1 MNFNLRFLVRC
12 GILGWCVLACAAE
25 APRTVVLRPE
35 GLVVSKAR
43 LAAGDERLAPALA
56 LLCAEADRLLK
67 LQPASVMDKTRTA
80 ASGDK
85 HDYFSFAP
93 YWWPDPKKSDGLPY
107 IRDDGRV
114 NPDSKRGTDS
124 GAFSR
129 TCNAVETLGLAYW
142 FTRDERYAEKVATLT
157 RTWFLD
163 TATRMNPSLEY
174 AQAIPGI
181 NHGRGIGILEA
192 RHLSNLV
199 DGLAL
204 IAGSSAWSTAD
215 ATAMT
220 GWLTT
225 YYEWVTTSKNG
236 REEAAAENNHGSWYD
251 VQVVAL
257 ALHLGRVADA
267 KKIVAQAT
275 TKRIQRQI
283 EPDGRQ
289 PLELARTKSLDYSC
303 FNLEALVRLARL
315 GESVDVDLWKF
326 STADGRNLRA
336 ALRHVAPYADPA
348 KKWPKEDIKATD
360 RARILPLL
368 VEALRGNEDPAF
380 RELLAKHLGSAAS
393 GEYWRFSVAKNP

>member
-1 MNFNLRFLVRC
+1 MKSYPGFLIYLLFALIGALRA
-12 GILGWCVLACAAE
+12 GE
-25 APRTVVLRPE
+25 APRTFGLNAD
-35 GLVVSKAR
+35 GLVAARAR
-43 LAAGDERLAPALA
+43 LVAGDERLAPSLV
-56 LLCAEADRLLK
+56 LLRAEADRLLK

-142 FTRDERYAEKVATLT
+142 FTRDERYAQKAATLT

-163 TATRMNPSLEY
+163 VATRMNPSLEY

-181 NHGRGIGILEA
+181 NNGRGIGILEA

-204 IAGSSAWSTAD
+204 IAGSPAWSATD
-215 ATAMT
+215 STAMT

-251 VQVVAL
+251 VQIVAL
-257 ALHLGRVADA
+257 ALNLGRIADA
-267 KKIVAQAT
+267 KKIVAQAAI
-275 TKRIQRQI
+275 KRIQRQI

-315 GESVDVDLWKF
+315 GESVDVNLWKF

-336 ALRHVAPYADPA
+336 ALRFVAPYADPE
-348 KKWPKEDIKATD
+348 KKWPKEDIKAAD

-368 VEALRGNEDPAF
+368 VEALRHGPAVSF
-380 RELLAKHLGSAAS
+380 IAPLAQHLGPTAA
-393 GEYWRFSVAKNP
+393 GEYWRFVWDGKL

>member
-1 MNFNLRFLVRC
+1 
-12 GILGWCVLACAAE
+12 
-25 APRTVVLRPE
+25 
-35 GLVVSKAR
+35 
-43 LAAGDERLAPALA
+43 
-56 LLCAEADRLLK
+56 
-67 LQPASVMDKTRTA
+67 MDKTRTA

-93 YWWPDPKKSDGLPY
+93 YWWPDPKKPDGLPY

-129 TCNAVETLGLAYW
+129 TCNAVENLGLAYW
-142 FTRDERYAEKVATLT
+142 FTRDERYAEKAATLT

-163 TATRMNPSLEY
+163 GATRMNPSLEY
-174 AQAIPGI
+174 AQAIPGL
-181 NHGRGIGILEA
+181 NNGRGIGILEA

-204 IAGSSAWSTAD
+204 IAGSPAWSAAD
-215 ATAMT
+215 STAMT

-257 ALHLGRVADA
+257 ALHLGRIADA
-267 KKIVAQAT
+267 QKIVAQAT

-315 GESVDVDLWKF
+315 GESVGVDLWKF

-336 ALRHVAPYADPA
+336 ALRLVAPYTDPA

-368 VEALRGNEDPAF
+368 VEALRQGPDVSFSAP
-380 RELLAKHLGSAAS
+380 LAQHLGPSAA
-393 GEYWRFSVAKNP
+393 GEYWRLVWDGKL